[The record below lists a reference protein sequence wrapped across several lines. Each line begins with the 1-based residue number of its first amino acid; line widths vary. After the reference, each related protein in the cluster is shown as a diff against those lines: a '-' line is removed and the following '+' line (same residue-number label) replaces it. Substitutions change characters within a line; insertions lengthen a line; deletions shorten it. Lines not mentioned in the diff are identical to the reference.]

1 MPAAESPFT
10 YEDTYGIQ
18 CTSPFPLTFA
28 IVSGYCQD
36 EYGDVTAY
44 FSTKADVRHI
54 WGVQYVMPT
63 WPMGEEFFWQCK
75 KVGPS
80 LTYWL
85 HCQQCVECPIFRLLM
100 VSCSSFKASTHVVW
114 CLLQGV
120 LSYVILR
127 PLMTLVA
134 TLAMLL
140 GTYNDGS
147 LSYDSL
153 YTYVSIINATS
164 QMWALYCLV
173 LMYQVRCRVAAVMVT
188 MLTHCG
194 CAAVCVL
201 ASTLHAATQQLHR
214 SC

>member
-1 MPAAESPFT
+1 M
-10 YEDTYGIQ
+10 
-18 CTSPFPLTFA
+18 
-28 IVSGYCQD
+28 
-36 EYGDVTAY
+36 TAY

-75 KVGPS
+75 KVGS
-80 LTYWL
+80 TLAHSM
-85 HCQQCVECPIFRLLM
+85 HCKMCVHSSASRLLM
-100 VSCSSFKASTHVVW
+100 CSNGSVEASCVAWH
-114 CLLQGV
+114 LPQGV

-173 LMYQVRCRVAAVMVT
+173 LMYQVRAAGW
-188 MLTHCG
+188 L
-194 CAAVCVL
+194 L
-201 ASTLHAATQQLHR
+201 
-214 SC
+214 

>member
-1 MPAAESPFT
+1 
-10 YEDTYGIQ
+10 
-18 CTSPFPLTFA
+18 
-28 IVSGYCQD
+28 
-36 EYGDVTAY
+36 
-44 FSTKADVRHI
+44 
-54 WGVQYVMPT
+54 
-63 WPMGEEFFWQCK
+63 
-75 KVGPS
+75 
-80 LTYWL
+80 
-85 HCQQCVECPIFRLLM
+85 M
-100 VSCSSFKASTHVVW
+100 VSCPSFKASTHVVW

-201 ASTLHAATQQLHR
+201 ASTLHAATELHQL
-214 SC
+214 C